1 MKKILLTILALLCI
15 VGSEAK
21 GKEVVWEKPTTEN
34 GNVHG
39 DGFFNTAI
47 DVNRVELKKTET
59 TVSVTVSL
67 RSDYD
72 SFKFQFASGTYLLA
86 DGKRYALVSADG
98 IELDKFVKTN
108 ADNKRDIVFH
118 FQPLPLNTKVFDF
131 IEGESD
137 KAFNLNISYSV

>member
-86 DGKRYALVSADG
+86 DGKRLQHLQQGQCHMEPS
-98 IELDKFVKTN
+98 L
-108 ADNKRDIVFH
+108 
-118 FQPLPLNTKVFDF
+118 
-131 IEGESD
+131 
-137 KAFNLNISYSV
+137 